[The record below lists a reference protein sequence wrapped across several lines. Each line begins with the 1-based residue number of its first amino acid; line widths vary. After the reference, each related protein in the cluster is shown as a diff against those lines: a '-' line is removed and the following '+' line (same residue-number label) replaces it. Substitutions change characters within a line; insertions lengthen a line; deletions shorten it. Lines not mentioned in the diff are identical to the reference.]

1 MKTIKIPEVYAK
13 NEKNEGD
20 NLTHIE
26 WNAISSAVNVAQETI
41 NDLIDDVAAGTGGSG
56 SNSELSVEQDAVDA
70 DKKYIKINDV
80 LVGELTA
87 KGTKGTNVA
96 LSGDN
101 NINIE
106 PRPALGDGEGK
117 NTAGIAN
124 RKGGNISLKPG
135 DDIELC
141 SHKRGTKKNTEVA
154 VKVIDGSDNPV
165 KLQVFAGDI
174 TLTTKGKNKTKK
186 KDATTGEDTTELLYD
201 DPNVMNVNITTG
213 DGKGYLKVRAQ
224 AIDLRCEDHGG
235 IALQP
240 KGNDGEGHMNKIKF
254 EHGGGDGLE
263 FGTFN
268 TEKTS
273 IFTDEYRFNKNG
285 VWKMATRVK
294 ETSDK
299 YDGTDETTHYKYQ
312 KQSDDF
318 YDVINNNDSTATTA
332 SIIGAGNMFD
342 LYNEELSVLAQ
353 NEQKIIS
360 TATSLNNNNI
370 STTFNYSPQG
380 GLSIDTNKGVVTK
393 LSDESQDNWPTT
405 SNLSAIGITG
415 TLNQD
420 FNIVFAKVQDI
431 TSFYNNGIFDYNQA
445 NSWLLGSHP
454 INNLEN
460 LYSSND
466 DSYIES
472 ENNALRSTKPTL
484 LFLSTDDSTFTFP
497 GNNDITNASQYIED
511 MLGNSTAIYKIQKLG
526 STKGIQICGNHVILR
541 GGITLDT
548 SAGIC
553 DGADIVTLINYMKT
567 NNQGPWAN

>member
-1 MKTIKIPEVYAK
+1 MNTTKILDVYAANNGK
-13 NEKNEGD
+13 REGD
-20 NLTHIE
+20 TLTHTE
-26 WNAISSAVNVAQETI
+26 WNDISSAVNVAQTKI
-41 NDLIDDVAAGTGGSG
+41 NSLVDDVAAGTGGSG
-56 SNSELSVEQDAVDA
+56 SNSELSVEQDAVDV
-70 DKKYIKINDV
+70 DKKQIKIQNV

-117 NTAGIAN
+117 NTPGLAN

-141 SHKRGTKKNTEVA
+141 SHKRGTSKNTEVA

-273 IFTDEYRFNKNG
+273 IFTDEYRFNRDG

-294 ETSDK
+294 EVSDK
-299 YDGTDETTHYKYQ
+299 YDGTDETTHYKY
-312 KQSDDF
+312 KKNTADDF
-318 YDVINNNDSTATTA
+318 YDFINNADATATTEDIINTANVFNSAHIQMRNGNIYFVQAYVLTSAQPA
-332 SIIGAGNMFD
+332 SDAYRVYLED
-342 LYNEELSVLAQ
+342 
-353 NEQKIIS
+353 
-360 TATSLNNNNI
+360 
-370 STTFNYSPQG
+370 
-380 GLSIDTNKGVVTK
+380 
-393 LSDESQDNWPTT
+393 
-405 SNLSAIGITG
+405 SAY
-415 TLNQD
+415 
-420 FNIVFAKVQDI
+420 
-431 TSFYNNGIFDYNQA
+431 YNNV
-445 NSWLLGSHP
+445 SEGSHP
-454 INNLEN
+454 T
-460 LYSSND
+460 SSLPANVEELFRSHVGETIQVAD
-466 DSYIES
+466 WSRS
-472 ENNALRSTKPTL
+472 EEGE
-484 LFLSTDDSTFTFP
+484 LS
-497 GNNDITNASQYIED
+497 EEE
-511 MLGNSTAIYKIQKLG
+511 KL
-526 STKGIQICGNHVILR
+526 N
-541 GGITLDT
+541 GGAYYTIGET
-548 SAGIC
+548 SIHCSAQ
-553 DGADIVTLINYMKT
+553 DIVTLVNYMKT
-567 NNQGPWAN
+567 NNQGPWANE

>member
-26 WNAISSAVNVAQETI
+26 WNAISSAVNVAQKTI
-41 NDLIDDVAAGTGGSG
+41 NNLVDDVAAGTGGSG
-56 SNSELSVEQDAVDA
+56 SNSELSVEQDAVDV

-117 NTAGIAN
+117 NTAGLAN

-285 VWKMATRVK
+285 VWKMATRTK
-294 ETSDK
+294 LDNTSTLEGTVGVTIGNKK
-299 YDGTDETTHYKYQ
+299 YIAGESDETQHFSYK
-312 KQSDDF
+312 KADDDF
-318 YDVINNNDSTATTA
+318 YDFINNADATATTED
-332 SIIGAGNMFD
+332 IINTANVFNSAHIQMRNGNIYFVQA
-342 LYNEELSVLAQ
+342 YVLTSAQ
-353 NEQKIIS
+353 PESDAYRIY
-360 TATSLNNNNI
+360 L
-370 STTFNYSPQG
+370 
-380 GLSIDTNKGVVTK
+380 
-393 LSDESQDNWPTT
+393 DES
-405 SNLSAIGITG
+405 AY
-415 TLNQD
+415 
-420 FNIVFAKVQDI
+420 
-431 TSFYNNGIFDYNQA
+431 YNNV
-445 NSWLLGSHP
+445 SEGSHP
-454 INNLEN
+454 T
-460 LYSSND
+460 SSLPANVEELFRTHAGETIQVAD
-466 DSYIES
+466 WSRS
-472 ENNALRSTKPTL
+472 EEGE
-484 LFLSTDDSTFTFP
+484 LS
-497 GNNDITNASQYIED
+497 EEE
-511 MLGNSTAIYKIQKLG
+511 KL
-526 STKGIQICGNHVILR
+526 N
-541 GGITLDT
+541 GGAYYTIGET
-548 SAGIC
+548 SIHCSAQ
-553 DGADIVTLINYMKT
+553 DIVTLVDYMKT

>member
-26 WNAISSAVNVAQETI
+26 WNAISSAVNVAQKTI
-41 NDLIDDVAAGTGGSG
+41 NNLVDDVAAGTGGSG
-56 SNSELSVEQDAVDA
+56 SNSELSVEQDAVDV

-117 NTAGIAN
+117 NTAGLAN

-273 IFTDEYRFNKNG
+273 IFTDEYRFNKDG

-294 ETSDK
+294 EVSDK
-299 YDGTDETTHYKYQ
+299 YDGTDATTHYKYQ
-312 KQSDDF
+312 KQADDF
-318 YDVINNNDSTATTA
+318 YDVINTTDATCTTSQIIDGAVKTAALFNRRYCIVKSVDSTDL
-332 SIIGAGNMFD
+332 FD
-342 LYNEELSVLAQ
+342 
-353 NEQKIIS
+353 EQVVDQQ
-360 TATSLNNNNI
+360 SLFI
-370 STTFNYSPQG
+370 VIQETDAAENYSHLTEGQQITRDDLFRAIDNDEGCVGYTYPTG
-380 GLSIDTNKGVVTK
+380 GNIYWNNTETNKTTIKQLIDDNDVKFYVLYVEAGTFQDDGV
-393 LSDESQDNWPTT
+393 SDDLNSDDVYAYEFTIADRAVFEM
-405 SNLSAIGITG
+405 SNG
-415 TLNQD
+415 
-420 FNIVFAKVQDI
+420 
-431 TSFYNNGIFDYNQA
+431 
-445 NSWLLGSHP
+445 
-454 INNLEN
+454 
-460 LYSSND
+460 
-466 DSYIES
+466 
-472 ENNALRSTKPTL
+472 
-484 LFLSTDDSTFTFP
+484 
-497 GNNDITNASQYIED
+497 
-511 MLGNSTAIYKIQKLG
+511 KIQISSGYKSISFEDVVNLV
-526 STKGIQICGNHVILR
+526 H
-541 GGITLDT
+541 
-548 SAGIC
+548 
-553 DGADIVTLINYMKT
+553 YMKT
-567 NNQGPWAN
+567 NNQGPWANE